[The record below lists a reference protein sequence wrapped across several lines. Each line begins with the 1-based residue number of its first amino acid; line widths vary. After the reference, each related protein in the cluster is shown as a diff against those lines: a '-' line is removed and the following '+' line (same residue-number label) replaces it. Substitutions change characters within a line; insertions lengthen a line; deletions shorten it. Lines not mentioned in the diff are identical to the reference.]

1 LLDSSV
7 GDRDLRYVAA
17 LPRLKSLNLDD
28 THVTG
33 AGLAELAPLESLEE
47 LTVDLDSESLAGFES
62 LLKLKR
68 LKRLHVEFFDAESWQ
83 SPDALRGE
91 VQLHVPVDEIE
102 GSVRALDAL
111 RKSNPGLV
119 VDGDV
124 ESDFWD
130 DERMTPKGD
139 ADPDR
144 WMDAQAR
151 EAVQAWKQKQAGK

>member
-1 LLDSSV
+1 MLDSSV

-33 AGLAELAPLESLEE
+33 AGLAELAPLGSLEN
-47 LTVDLDSESLAGFES
+47 LAIDLAAESLAGFES
-62 LLKLKR
+62 LLKHKR

-83 SPDALRGE
+83 SPDALRRE

-102 GSVRALDAL
+102 GSVRALEAL

-119 VDGDV
+119 VDADV

-130 DERMTPKGD
+130 DERMAPKGD

-144 WMDAQAR
+144 WRDAQAR